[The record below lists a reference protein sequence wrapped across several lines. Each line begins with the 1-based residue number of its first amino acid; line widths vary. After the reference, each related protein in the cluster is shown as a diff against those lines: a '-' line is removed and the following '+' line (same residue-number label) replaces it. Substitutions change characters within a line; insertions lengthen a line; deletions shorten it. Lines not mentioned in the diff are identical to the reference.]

1 LQYKKT
7 ANSLRG
13 SPAIKLCFGSIEQR
27 RNITRLGKGRATL
40 IEKDFFLQAID
51 KEWDAS
57 WVQNFTDKD

>member
-1 LQYKKT
+1 LDLS
-7 ANSLRG
+7 NNG
-13 SPAIKLCFGSIEQR
+13 

-51 KEWDAS
+51 KEADAS